1 MKAFEYASP
10 SEEAGVLA
18 LLSPEPGHTEI
29 LAGGTDLLP
38 LMQKMIVTPQRV
50 VNIKEVATLRRLE
63 ADSQGV
69 AIGAAVT
76 LAEMLEAPELAP
88 YAAVL
93 EAIRGIAALQLI
105 SQMTLGGEL
114 CRRPQCWYFRNGHGL
129 LAEAGR
135 RVVEGDNRYHA
146 ILGNSGPAKFVH
158 ASRLAPALM
167 ALDASVRVIGP
178 GAEDEHYL
186 PLADFF
192 RTPRHERE
200 RETVLAPN
208 QFLTHVFVPS
218 ANGWLNA
225 TYEVRHG
232 CGPAAPLA
240 AASAALLLDAGR
252 VVDAR
257 VVLGHVAPVPWISH
271 EAVQELIGRPVSAET
286 AERAGRAAVA
296 AATPLSHNAYK
307 VDLAAV
313 AVERAI
319 LRAAG
324 LPTGG
329 F

>member
-1 MKAFEYASP
+1 MKPFEYAAP
-10 SEEAGVLA
+10 RDEAGVLA

-29 LAGGTDLLP
+29 LAGGTDLVP
-38 LMQKMIVTPQRV
+38 LMQKMIVTPRRV
-50 VNIKEVATLRRLE
+50 VNIKEVAPLRRLT

-69 AIGAAVT
+69 VLGAAVT
-76 LAEMLEAPELAP
+76 LEEMLDAPELAS
-88 YAAVL
+88 YTAVL
-93 EAIRGIAALQLI
+93 EAIRGIDALQLI

-135 RVVEGDNRYHA
+135 RVLQGDNRYHA
-146 ILGNSGPAKFVH
+146 ILGNDGPAKFVH

-167 ALDASVRVIGP
+167 ALGAEVRVRGP
-178 GAEDEHYL
+178 GQDDEQYL

-208 QFLTHVFVPS
+208 QFLTHVFLPN
-218 ANGWLNA
+218 AEGWLNA
-225 TYEVRHG
+225 TYEVKHG
-232 CGPAAPLA
+232 RGPAAPLA
-240 AASAALLLDAGR
+240 AASAALLLDGGR
-252 VVDAR
+252 VADAR
-257 VVLGHVAPVPWISH
+257 VVLGHVAPVPWRSP
-271 EAVQELIGRPVSAET
+271 EAQAELIGRPVSPET
-286 AERAGRAAVA
+286 AARAGRAAVA
-296 AATPLSHNAYK
+296 SATPLSHNAYK

-319 LRAAG
+319 LKAAG

>member
-1 MKAFEYASP
+1 MKPFEYAAP
-10 SEEAGVLA
+10 REEAGVLE
-18 LLSPEPGHTEI
+18 LLSPELGHTEI

-38 LMQKMIVTPQRV
+38 LVQKMILTPQRL
-50 VNIKEVATLRRLE
+50 VNIKEVASLRTLE

-69 AIGAAVT
+69 TIGAAVT
-76 LAEMLEAPELAP
+76 LDQMLDAPELEP
-88 YAAVL
+88 FAALL
-93 EAIRGIAALQLI
+93 EAIRGIDAIQLI
-105 SQMTLGGEL
+105 AQMTLGGEL

-158 ASRLAPALM
+158 ASRLAPALL
-167 ALDASVRVIGP
+167 ALDASVRAVGP
-178 GAEDEHYL
+178 NPADEQFL

-192 RTPRHERE
+192 HTPQHERQ

-208 QFLTHVFVPS
+208 QFLTHVFVPN
-218 ANGWLNA
+218 AQGWLSA
-225 TYEVRHG
+225 TYEVKHG
-232 CGPAAPLA
+232 RGPAAPLA
-240 AASAALLLDAGR
+240 AASAALLLDSGR
-252 VVDAR
+252 VIDAR

-271 EAVQELIGRPVSAET
+271 EAAQELIARPVSAVT

-307 VDLAAV
+307 VDLAAA

-319 LRAAG
+319 LKAAG

>member
-1 MKAFEYASP
+1 MKPFEYAAP
-10 SEEAGVLA
+10 REEAGVLE

-38 LMQKMIVTPQRV
+38 LVQKMILTPQRL
-50 VNIKEVATLRRLE
+50 VNIKEVASLRTLE

-69 AIGAAVT
+69 TIGAAVT
-76 LAEMLEAPELAP
+76 LDEMLDAPELGPFTAL
-88 YAAVL
+88 L
-93 EAIRGIAALQLI
+93 EAIRGIDALQLI
-105 SQMTLGGEL
+105 AQMTLGGEL

-129 LAEAGR
+129 LAEGGR

-158 ASRLAPALM
+158 ASRLAPALL
-167 ALDASVRVIGP
+167 ALDARVRIVGP
-178 GAEDEHYL
+178 GPEDEQFL

-192 RTPRHERE
+192 HTPRHERQ

-208 QFLTHVFVPS
+208 QFLTHVFLPS
-218 ANGWLNA
+218 VQGWLNA
-225 TYEVRHG
+225 TYEVKHG
-232 CGPAAPLA
+232 RGPAAPLA
-240 AASAALLLDAGR
+240 AASAALLLDGGR
-252 VVDAR
+252 IVDAR
-257 VVLGHVAPVPWISH
+257 VVLGHVAPVPWVSH
-271 EAVQELIGRPVSAET
+271 EAAQELMGRPVSAAT
-286 AERAGRAAVA
+286 AESAGRAAVA
-296 AATPLSHNAYK
+296 AATPLSYNAYK

-319 LRAAG
+319 LKAAG